1 MKQILIVDDDVHIG
15 DMIEEMLKRR
25 GYGVLRAFSGTEA
38 LLVLAGN
45 QPDLI
50 LLDLMLPGMTGED
63 VLSRIQGIPVIVI
76 SGKAEVDDKVNVL
89 LAGAEDYLTKPFHLK
104 ELAARIEVRLRG
116 ASGAKPEADT
126 MLVFDDLVLDT
137 EKCIAA
143 VNGHDA
149 GLTRT
154 EYAILKQLMKNPR
167 RVITKIQLLDCISED
182 TPDCSENSLRVHISH
197 LRTKLRKESGK
208 DYIESVWGIGFKM
221 KENGGNE

>member
-1 MKQILIVDDDVHIG
+1 MRQILIVDDDVHIG
-15 DMIEEMLKRR
+15 DMIAEMLKRR

-38 LLVLAGN
+38 LMVLA
-45 QPDLI
+45 QERPDLI
-50 LLDLMLPGMTGED
+50 LLDLMLPGVAGEE

-116 ASGAKPEADT
+116 ALAVKTVADT
-126 MLVFDDLVLDT
+126 LLFFDDLVLNT
-137 EKCIAA
+137 AKCIVE

-154 EYAILKQLMKNPR
+154 EYAILKQLMKNPQ
-167 RVITKIQLLDCISED
+167 RVVTKIQLLDCISED

-197 LRTKLRKESGK
+197 LRAKLRKESEK

-221 KENGGNE
+221 KENDRNS